1 MLAEPATDAGGR
13 EARMRRKLAVTGIV
27 LLAGVMTGAA
37 VASGPFD
44 WGVIRDRQLANH
56 SFIAFG
62 VGQPLAKSSS
72 RQVTKQ
78 QALANPLSLFT
89 LANGLHARVV
99 STEAAPTIDQISLWP
114 NDSHPRWL
122 IACNE
127 EGPSDPGLQRINI
140 ATGKA
145 ATIVR
150 GTSDCDPTRRT
161 PWGTIV
167 FGEEEGGGPDGGA
180 IYELLDPIHTTNVV
194 LDRSTGTFSGGT
206 GANNLVARPA
216 LGRMSFEG
224 LAILRSGVTY
234 TDEDDDSVG
243 PVNGKPGNAFF
254 KFVPDHPFTGPAR
267 ITHLADSPFASGR
280 NWGLRISGN
289 SPDGYGQGRE
299 YGVGRWI
306 ALPKVPNLDL
316 QAKVAQAGLTGYY
329 RLEDADLDR
338 TALARGRVRYCA
350 SSTGDEEAHLFG
362 QIVCVTDGTTPQAN
376 ANTATPEAQPFVIG
390 GTSRGM
396 NMPDNVAFQPGRG
409 NWVIHEDAETTFEF
423 PHNNDLWDC
432 MPDRAD
438 QDLLSDGCIRIAT
451 LNDLTAEWTG
461 GIFDATGH
469 RFFVSVQH
477 NISGKAAVIEI
488 TGWQ

>member
-1 MLAEPATDAGGR
+1 
-13 EARMRRKLAVTGIV
+13 MRGKLAVIATV
-27 LLAGVMTGAA
+27 LLASVTMGAA
-37 VASGPFD
+37 IANGPFD
-44 WGVIRDRQLANH
+44 WGVIRDHQLAQH
-56 SFIAFG
+56 SWVAFG
-62 VGQPLAKSSS
+62 VGQPLVRSSS
-72 RQVTKQ
+72 KQVTKQ
-78 QALANPLSLFT
+78 QALANPNSLFT

-99 STEAAPTIDQISLWP
+99 STDAAPVIDQISLWP

-127 EGPSDPGLQRINI
+127 EGPSDPGIQRINI
-140 ATGKA
+140 ATGHA

-150 GTSDCDPTRRT
+150 GTESCDPTRRT

-167 FGEEEGGGPDGGA
+167 FGEEDGGGANGGA
-180 IYELLDPIHTTNVV
+180 IYELMDPLHTTNVT

-234 TDEDDDSVG
+234 TDEDDDGVG

-254 KFVPDHPFTGPAR
+254 KFVPDHPFTGGGW
-267 ITHLADSPFASGR
+267 ITHLADSPYASGR
-280 NWGLRISGN
+280 NWGLRISGA
-289 SPDGYGQGRE
+289 SADGYGQGRE
-299 YGVGRWI
+299 FGVGRWI
-306 ALPKVPNLDL
+306 ALPRVANVDLEPKV
-316 QAKVAQAGLTGYY
+316 VQAGLTGYY
-329 RLEDADLDR
+329 RLEDADLDP
-338 TALARGRVRYCA
+338 TALAHGRVRYCA

-362 QIVCVTDGTTPQAN
+362 EIVCVSDGTVAKAN

-390 GTSRGM
+390 GTSRGI
-396 NMPDNVAFQPGRG
+396 NMPDNVEFQPGRG
-409 NWVIHEDAETTFEF
+409 NLIVHEDAETTFEF

-432 MPDRAD
+432 LPDRAD

-461 GIFDATGH
+461 GIFDASGRH
-469 RFFVSVQH
+469 FFVSIQH
-477 NISGKAAVIEI
+477 NISGKATVIEI
-488 TGWQ
+488 TGWK